1 MARRNPNPPRTIEKM
16 TDVIR
21 WPSAAWEEIVRLR
34 RIVLWIESSSA
45 TPISEQCEATQDLLI
60 ADELDPVEQ

>member
-21 WPSAAWEEIVRLR
+21 WPTAAWEEIVRLR
-34 RIVLWIESSSA
+34 RILRWMENI
-45 TPISEQCEATQDLLI
+45 PPPPEQCEATQDLLI
-60 ADELDPVEQ
+60 ADELDSVEQ

>member
-34 RIVLWIESSSA
+34 RILLWIENI
-45 TPISEQCEATQDLLI
+45 PPPPEQSEATQDLLI
-60 ADELDPVEQ
+60 ADELDSVEQ

>member
-21 WPSAAWEEIVRLR
+21 FPGQAWREIERLR
-34 RIVLWIESSSA
+34 AEIERLTSCQK
-45 TPISEQCEATQDLLI
+45 SEAVKDLLI
-60 ADELDPVEQ
+60 ADEMDPVEQ